1 MSLDSTSL
9 MAAVDLARSLRPHRG
24 ADFVLA
30 PPGDQAAL
38 HAELLQHL
46 RDLADERAAL
56 AAELKLVRTERRSL
70 VSAVS
75 HNVRTPL
82 QVLALAVDAV
92 VAGQAAE
99 TRLSGTIARMRRAIG
114 TLSRY
119 LGDLDDVSRVFDRE
133 LALVTGSFVPSAL
146 LEEAAQQVKARSS
159 QPVEITLE
167 ANALAAMA
175 CDGGRMV
182 QLLVIFLDNAIRY
195 GPRGALITMRA
206 LSTPDAVRF
215 EVHDTGDGPS
225 EEMRERLFRGLF
237 HANTHHVGLGLYLA
251 QGIAEAHRGKI
262 GLLDKASTS
271 NSGTTFY
278 VEIPSHS

>member
-1 MSLDSTSL
+1 MSLEPTSL
-9 MAAVDLARSLRPHRG
+9 MDVVELARTLRSYRS
-24 ADFVLA
+24 ADAALA
-30 PPGDQAAL
+30 PSGDEAAL

-46 RDLADERAAL
+46 RAL
-56 AAELKLVRTERRSL
+56 AEERSALESALKLVRSERRSL

-82 QVLALAVDAV
+82 QVLALAIDAV
-92 VAGQAAE
+92 VASQAGDA
-99 TRLSGTIARMRRAIG
+99 RLSGTIARMRRAIG

-133 LALVTGSFVPSAL
+133 LALVVGSFVPSRLMEDAV
-146 LEEAAQQVKARSS
+146 QQVKARSS
-159 QPVEITLE
+159 QPVEIAVE
-167 ANALAAMA
+167 ANALTAMS
-175 CDGGRMV
+175 CDGGRVV
-182 QLLVIFLDNAIRY
+182 QLLAIFLDNAIRY

-215 EVHDTGDGPS
+215 EVHDTGAGPS
-225 EEMRERLFRGLF
+225 EELRARLFHGLF

-251 QGIAEAHRGKI
+251 QGIADAHRGKV
-262 GLLDKASTS
+262 GLVDNASTS